1 MELNMKTYKYM
12 YSISYKKPNEYA
24 NFVTY
29 TGGNTEEE
37 AKANAIRSALEFH
50 NKYNA
55 IKLTE
60 SDFTIVECKLSGD
73 YNSVLKE
80 LERG

>member
-1 MELNMKTYKYM
+1 MKTYKSM
-12 YSISYKKPNEYA
+12 YYIGLKKPNDTVTYG
-24 NFVTY
+24 TY

-37 AKANAIRSALEFH
+37 AKVNAIRSAMEFH

-55 IKLTE
+55 NKLVE
-60 SDFTIVECKLSGD
+60 SDFTVVECRIQGD
-73 YNSVLKE
+73 YNSVLRQ